1 MTFSCPHDWILP
13 DWDAPAWVRAAFTS
27 RAGGVSVPPFDA
39 MNLGDH
45 VGDQPAN
52 VAINRDRLSQV
63 LGARPVFMS
72 QVHGV
77 ETLELSDTAAD
88 GCQADAALT
97 CTKGLACTVM
107 VADCLPVLL
116 AHRKIPLV
124 AAAHA
129 GWRGL
134 AGVKGLGVLESVWSQ
149 FAERAGYLDGL
160 GEDTVAWLGPCIG
173 PDAFEVGDEVRDA
186 FVLTHAAAEA
196 CFKPRSQSKWLANLP
211 GLARIRL
218 QSLGVQAV
226 AGNDGGAQW
235 CTVSQPS
242 RFFSYRRDSAAG
254 VGTGRMAASVW
265 LV

>member
-1 MTFSCPHDWILP
+1 MPLPCPEDWIVP
-13 DWDAPAWVRAAFTS
+13 DWEAPPWVRAVFTS
-27 RAGGVSVPPFDA
+27 RAGGVSVSPFAA
-39 MNLGDH
+39 MNVGDH
-45 VGDQPAN
+45 VGDDLAK
-52 VAINRDRLSQV
+52 VDMNRQKLAEV
-63 LGARPVFMS
+63 LAARPVFMS

-77 ETLELSDTAAD
+77 ETLELSATVAN
-88 GCQADAALT
+88 GRQADAALT

-134 AGVKGLGVLESVWSQ
+134 AGVSGLGILESVWHR
-149 FAERAGYLDGL
+149 FAERAGQTQGL
-160 GEDTVAWLGPCIG
+160 GGDTVAWLGPCIG
-173 PDAFEVGDEVRDA
+173 PSAFEVGDDVRSA
-186 FVLTHAAAEA
+186 FVATHPSADE
-196 CFKPRSQSKWLANLP
+196 CFKPRSTGKWLADLP
-211 GLARIRL
+211 SLARIRL
-218 QSLGVQAV
+218 QSLGIHAI
-226 AGNDGGAQW
+226 AGNDGSALW

>member
-1 MTFSCPHDWILP
+1 MPLACPEEWIVP
-13 DWDAPAWVRAAFTS
+13 DWEAPPWVRAVFTS

-45 VGDQPAN
+45 VGDDLAH
-52 VAINRDRLSQV
+52 VSINRQRLARV

-72 QVHGV
+72 QVHGA
-77 ETLELSDTAAD
+77 ETLELGATVAD
-88 GCQADAALT
+88 GRQADAALT
-97 CTKGLACTVM
+97 FTTGLACTVM

-134 AGVKGLGVLESVWSQ
+134 AGVDGLGVLESVWHR
-149 FAERAGYLDGL
+149 FAERAGQRQGL
-160 GEDTVAWLGPCIG
+160 GDDTVAWLGPCIG
-173 PDAFEVGDEVRDA
+173 PTAFEVGDEVRSA
-186 FVLTHAAAEA
+186 FVATHPAAEA
-196 CFKPRSQSKWLANLP
+196 CFKPRRVGKWLADLP

-218 QSLGVQAV
+218 QSLGIHAI
-226 AGNDGGAQW
+226 AGNDGGAPW
-235 CTVSQPS
+235 CTVSQAS
-242 RFFSYRRDSAAG
+242 RFFSYRRDSAEG
-254 VGTGRMAASVW
+254 VGTGRMAACVW